1 MISIYDITEI
11 IDSVRIEKGNNLINS
26 VCDLTQDGI
35 RFGYSYDN
43 YVNTSVFD
51 YITQHL
57 MSLGTHVFVVRNRC
71 EDLLA
76 ELKELLIKEG
86 HFSE

>member
-51 YITQHL
+51 YIT
-57 MSLGTHVFVVRNRC
+57 LGTHVFVVRNRC